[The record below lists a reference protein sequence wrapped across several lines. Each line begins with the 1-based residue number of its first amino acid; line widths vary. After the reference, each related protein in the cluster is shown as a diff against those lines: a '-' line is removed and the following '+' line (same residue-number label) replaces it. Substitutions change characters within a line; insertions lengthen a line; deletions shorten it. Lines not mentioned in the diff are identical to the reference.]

1 MTDLAPYFLW
11 LCQKFLSKKAKFLIT
26 MRAIKSF
33 DTIPFVSSCK
43 FRNSCHNERPNFLTQ
58 WEQSKVFLLKST
70 ILYMPVSLWR
80 FIVNKQILV
89 FVKTLTITQVDVVV
103 MIIAKPPRV
112 CSILLVVCS
121 SCLWFLLRYRDCGIL
136 EWNPVP
142 FPIPSRTRIPSRYRF
157 LRDTGWGLIKIAK
170 SFRPCSF

>member
-1 MTDLAPYFLW
+1 MRAIKSLDSMLFCLHMCSWRLVVNKKIIAKQDTQLQSVLQQKNPQNFLLHQEQLTDLAPSFLCP
-11 LCQKFLSKKAKFLIT
+11 CQKFLSKKAKFLIT

-43 FRNSCHNERPNFLTQ
+43 FRNSCHNERPTFLTQ
-58 WEQSKVFLLKST
+58 WKQSKVFLLKST

-103 MIIAKPPRV
+103 MISLNLQE
-112 CSILLVVCS
+112 CVV
-121 SCLWFLLRYRDCGIL
+121 Y
-136 EWNPVP
+136 
-142 FPIPSRTRIPSRYRF
+142 Y
-157 LRDTGWGLIKIAK
+157 
-170 SFRPCSF
+170 